1 MAQDW
6 PATYKEAIAKGYG
19 PLIEPHMSNNY
30 WGSSFA
36 QIVAQV
42 PAAQRD
48 AATEY
53 AYQQVKNNDETGWS
67 NQNGNEQLDA
77 MLRATGAGGL
87 DAGRLAAAAQ
97 EVTNQQ
103 ASKVDNSGLFSKEN
117 LFAPMLFSGL
127 AGGAGALSGYLGSGA
142 AAGAPATAAAGSTG
156 GSMNLSDLL
165 KWFSSDAGATDAPWG
180 VYSGA
185 TDYAGAPYADMGS
198 VGGGSPIVSGGYG
211 ADPSQL
217 YTNSLPPS
225 GMDLS
230 NSYGATGGAGSTGN
244 AAWDFNLGGAPVGAG
259 APFASFPGEG
269 GGSDMLSKIF
279 GNAVGGA
286 ANTAGS
292 MLAKN
297 ALGGAGG
304 AAAGTPL
311 SRILANDGTATAADW
326 ASIAGTAGSTGLGLL
341 GAREQAKTLKE
352 LAEKQMA
359 AEQGRYV
366 EQRDINQTRYAEAQ
380 RLAAEATARG
390 VEAQAFGRSVGAP
403 SRGRYE
409 GSFAPGFSMESDPGY
424 TDALNQSAKATLH
437 GLSTGGNPAGS
448 PNAWAASLSD
458 LYGKTAYP
466 ALQQYRSNNAA
477 TGGFGSFAE
486 VGARAPGYTA
496 AGTGNSAG
504 FGNPNAGAQT
514 DVAAAGAGGNMFNV
528 LGSGLA
534 NLTNPAPTLADLLK
548 QMRGFVGTG
557 VFGTT

>member
-142 AAGAPATAAAGSTG
+142 AYGGGLSVAEGGTGAMGAGWTAGEAGAA
-156 GSMNLSDLL
+156 
-165 KWFSSDAGATDAPWG
+165 
-180 VYSGA
+180 
-185 TDYAGAPYADMGS
+185 
-198 VGGGSPIVSGGYG
+198 
-211 ADPSQL
+211 
-217 YTNSLPPS
+217 
-225 GMDLS
+225 
-230 NSYGATGGAGSTGN
+230 GATGGANMSYMDDLTGMNLGSEYGNLGLADMSITPTGPFDYEAPSFWDKIKGFGN
-244 AAWDFNLGGAPVGAG
+244 ANPWLGPASTIAANVFGGAG
-259 APFASFPGEG
+259 A
-269 GGSDMLSKIF
+269 
-279 GNAVGGA
+279 GA
-286 ANTAGS
+286 AGS
-292 MLAKN
+292 A
-297 ALGGAGG
+297 
-304 AAAGTPL
+304 L
-311 SRILANDGTATAADW
+311 SRILDGTATTADW
-326 ASIAGTAGSTGLGLL
+326 TSLAGTVGSTGLGLL

-514 DVAAAGAGGNMFNV
+514 DIAAAGATNSMFGG
-528 LGSGLA
+528 LGAG
-534 NLTNPAPTLADLLK
+534 LADLTTPRNTLAELLK
-548 QMRGFVGTG
+548 QLKGIGGTG
-557 VFGTT
+557 LFGIR